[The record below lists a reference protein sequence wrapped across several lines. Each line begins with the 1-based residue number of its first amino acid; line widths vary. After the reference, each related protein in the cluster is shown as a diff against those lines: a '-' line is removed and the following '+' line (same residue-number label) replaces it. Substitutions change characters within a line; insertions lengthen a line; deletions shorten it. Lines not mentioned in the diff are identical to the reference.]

1 MKIAV
6 DEHIPLM
13 TVRTLQDL
21 GHDVRDIRGTAD
33 ERMQDEDLWELV
45 QREERLLT
53 TTDKGFT
60 HYRTAHHYGILVVRL
75 RKPNR
80 HRIHHRIMQAMA
92 QFAEAE
98 WPGLLVVM
106 RDVAQSVWRIQGNG
120 SAE

>member
-6 DEHIPLM
+6 DEHIPLT

-33 ERMQDEDLWELV
+33 EGMQDEDLWELV
-45 QREERLLT
+45 QREERLLI

>member
-13 TVRTLQDL
+13 TVRALQDR

-33 ERMQDEDLWELV
+33 EGIQDEELWEMV
-45 QREERLLT
+45 QREERLLI

-60 HYRTAHHYGILVVRL
+60 HCRATDHYGILIVRL
-75 RKPNR
+75 RQPNR
-80 HRIHHRIMQAMA
+80 HRIHRRIMQAME
-92 QFAEAE
+92 QFTEAE

-106 RDVAQSVWRIQGNG
+106 RDVAQSVWHKRGNG
-120 SAE
+120 RV